1 MNYKK
6 ELLRGL
12 WVSLNP
18 KPKPSGRKIQTVSCK
33 AALPPESTEAGYI
46 GVVM

>member
-12 WVSLNP
+12 W
-18 KPKPSGRKIQTVSCK
+18 

-46 GVVM
+46 GVVMLRLLARYAPHGA